1 MSIEKKNCF
10 LRFILKLR
18 NFNTVN
24 PVSRCFGA
32 DRGDIIDRYY
42 IEKFLFQNRDLI
54 RGVVLEVASS
64 KYTKKFGGKDV
75 QKSLVLHVAEKA
87 NVDIVGNLET
97 GEGIPENAVD
107 CFILTQTLLCTF
119 DIFSSAKNAIK
130 ILKPGGVLLLTV
142 PGITQ
147 ISRYDYERWGQYWSF
162 TDQSIRKL
170 FENLV
175 PSENIVVNTY
185 GNVKVTTAF
194 LYGLALHEVR
204 KKHLDQ
210 VDPDYQLVITALVRK

>member
-204 KKHLDQ
+204 KKYLDQ